1 MNNKEIELENKEI
14 EKSITNNI
22 LKNLVDKIKEENKF
36 NQESEIKQINSLDEE
51 NLDKM
56 VKWNKMSDEEKGKN
70 FIKKM
75 NYKINA
81 KKK

>member
-14 EKSITNNI
+14 EKSKTNNI
-22 LKNLVDKIKEENKF
+22 LKNLVDKMKEENKF